1 MMKVIN
7 PSEIDSV
14 IGTEVGV
21 SDWVLIDQDR
31 INKFADATM
40 DHQFI
45 HVDPEQATPVFGS
58 TIAHGFLSLSL
69 VAGIPF
75 DQEIGLVL
83 EGTKMGLNYGLDKV
97 RFLSPVP
104 VDSEVRI
111 RMKCI
116 DISEKNPGQDFSQK
130 YQCISCVFLLQ
141 NLLGQDL
148 ETLPCLVHNLV
159 PSWCPLK
166 PNQFLDQKEYLQLV
180 TKTKNHVQSL
190 IQIQV

>member
-1 MMKVIN
+1 MLKIIK

-14 IGTEVGV
+14 IGTEIGV
-21 SDWVLIDQDR
+21 SDWVTIDQER

-58 TIAHGFLSLSL
+58 TIVHGFLSLSL

-75 DQEIGLVL
+75 TQVIGMVL

-104 VDSEVRI
+104 VDSKVRI
-111 RMKCI
+111 HMKCI
-116 DISEKNPGQDFSQK
+116 DITEKNPGQYLAKTEVTMEIEGVEKPAF
-130 YQCISCVFLLQ
+130 VA
-141 NLLGQDL
+141 
-148 ETLPCLVHNLV
+148 ETLSMFIV
-159 PSWCPLK
+159 
-166 PNQFLDQKEYLQLV
+166 
-180 TKTKNHVQSL
+180 
-190 IQIQV
+190 

>member
-1 MMKVIN
+1 MRKVIN
-7 PSEIDSV
+7 PSERDSV

-116 DISEKNPGQDFSQK
+116 DISEKNPGQYLAKTEVTMEIKGIEKPAF
-130 YQCISCVFLLQ
+130 VA
-141 NLLGQDL
+141 
-148 ETLPCLVHNLV
+148 ETLSMFVL
-159 PSWCPLK
+159 
-166 PNQFLDQKEYLQLV
+166 
-180 TKTKNHVQSL
+180 
-190 IQIQV
+190 

>member
-75 DQEIGLVL
+75 KQEIGLVL

-116 DISEKNPGQDFSQK
+116 DISEKNPGQYLAKTEVTMEIKGVEMPAF
-130 YQCISCVFLLQ
+130 VA
-141 NLLGQDL
+141 
-148 ETLPCLVHNLV
+148 ETLSMFVL
-159 PSWCPLK
+159 
-166 PNQFLDQKEYLQLV
+166 
-180 TKTKNHVQSL
+180 
-190 IQIQV
+190 

>member
-7 PSEIDSV
+7 PSEIDSF

-21 SDWVLIDQDR
+21 SDWVLIDQER

-116 DISEKNPGQDFSQK
+116 DISEKNPGQYLAKTEVTMEIKGIEKPAF
-130 YQCISCVFLLQ
+130 VA
-141 NLLGQDL
+141 
-148 ETLPCLVHNLV
+148 ETLSMFVL
-159 PSWCPLK
+159 
-166 PNQFLDQKEYLQLV
+166 
-180 TKTKNHVQSL
+180 
-190 IQIQV
+190 

>member
-116 DISEKNPGQDFSQK
+116 DISEKNPGQYLAKTEVTMEIQGIEKPAF
-130 YQCISCVFLLQ
+130 VA
-141 NLLGQDL
+141 
-148 ETLPCLVHNLV
+148 ETLSMFVL
-159 PSWCPLK
+159 
-166 PNQFLDQKEYLQLV
+166 
-180 TKTKNHVQSL
+180 
-190 IQIQV
+190 

>member
-21 SDWVLIDQDR
+21 SDWILIDQDR

-75 DQEIGLVL
+75 DQEIGLIL

-111 RMKCI
+111 RMKCV
-116 DISEKNPGQDFSQK
+116 DISEKNPGQYLAKTEVTMEIKGIEKPAF
-130 YQCISCVFLLQ
+130 VA
-141 NLLGQDL
+141 
-148 ETLPCLVHNLV
+148 ETLSMFVL
-159 PSWCPLK
+159 
-166 PNQFLDQKEYLQLV
+166 
-180 TKTKNHVQSL
+180 
-190 IQIQV
+190 

>member
-1 MMKVIN
+1 MLKIVKS
-7 PSEIDSV
+7 SEIDSV
-14 IGTEVGV
+14 IGTEICV
-21 SDWVLIDQDR
+21 SDWVTIDQDR
-31 INKFADATM
+31 IDKFADATM

-75 DQEIGLVL
+75 EQEIGMVL

-104 VDSEVRI
+104 VNSEVRI

-116 DISEKNPGQDFSQK
+116 DINEKNPDQYLAKTEVTMEIKGVDKPAF
-130 YQCISCVFLLQ
+130 VA
-141 NLLGQDL
+141 
-148 ETLPCLVHNLV
+148 ETLSMFIV
-159 PSWCPLK
+159 
-166 PNQFLDQKEYLQLV
+166 
-180 TKTKNHVQSL
+180 
-190 IQIQV
+190 

>member
-1 MMKVIN
+1 MLKIVK

-14 IGTEVGV
+14 LGTEVGV
-21 SDWVLIDQDR
+21 SDWVTIDQKR
-31 INKFADATM
+31 IDKFADATM

-75 DQEIGLVL
+75 EQEIGMVL

-104 VDSEVRI
+104 VNSEVRI

-116 DISEKNPGQDFSQK
+116 NVTEKNPGQ
-130 YQCISCVFLLQ
+130 FLTKIEVTMEIK
-141 NLLGQDL
+141 GIEKPAFVA
-148 ETLPCLVHNLV
+148 ETLSMFIV
-159 PSWCPLK
+159 
-166 PNQFLDQKEYLQLV
+166 
-180 TKTKNHVQSL
+180 
-190 IQIQV
+190 

>member
-14 IGTEVGV
+14 IGTVVGV

-104 VDSEVRI
+104 VDSKVRI

-116 DISEKNPGQDFSQK
+116 DISEKNPGQYLAKTEVTMEIKGVEKPAF
-130 YQCISCVFLLQ
+130 VA
-141 NLLGQDL
+141 
-148 ETLPCLVHNLV
+148 ETLSMFVL
-159 PSWCPLK
+159 
-166 PNQFLDQKEYLQLV
+166 
-180 TKTKNHVQSL
+180 
-190 IQIQV
+190 

>member
-31 INKFADATM
+31 IDKFADATM

-116 DISEKNPGQDFSQK
+116 DISEKNPGQYLAKTEVTMEIKGVEKPAF
-130 YQCISCVFLLQ
+130 VA
-141 NLLGQDL
+141 
-148 ETLPCLVHNLV
+148 ETLSMFVL
-159 PSWCPLK
+159 
-166 PNQFLDQKEYLQLV
+166 
-180 TKTKNHVQSL
+180 
-190 IQIQV
+190 

>member
-1 MMKVIN
+1 MMNVLN

-111 RMKCI
+111 RMKCV
-116 DISEKNPGQDFSQK
+116 DISEKNPGQYLAKTEVTMEIKGVEKPAF
-130 YQCISCVFLLQ
+130 VA
-141 NLLGQDL
+141 
-148 ETLPCLVHNLV
+148 ETLSMFVL
-159 PSWCPLK
+159 
-166 PNQFLDQKEYLQLV
+166 
-180 TKTKNHVQSL
+180 
-190 IQIQV
+190 

>member
-7 PSEIDSV
+7 PSEIESV

-116 DISEKNPGQDFSQK
+116 DISEKNPGQYLAKTEVTMEINGVEKPAF
-130 YQCISCVFLLQ
+130 VA
-141 NLLGQDL
+141 
-148 ETLPCLVHNLV
+148 ETLSMFVL
-159 PSWCPLK
+159 
-166 PNQFLDQKEYLQLV
+166 
-180 TKTKNHVQSL
+180 
-190 IQIQV
+190 